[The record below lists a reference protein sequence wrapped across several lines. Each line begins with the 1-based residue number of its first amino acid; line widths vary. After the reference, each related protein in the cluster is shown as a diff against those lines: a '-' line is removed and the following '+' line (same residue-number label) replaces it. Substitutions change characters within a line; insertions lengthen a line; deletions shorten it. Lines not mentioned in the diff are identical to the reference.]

1 MIVFLDEEK
10 ENTNNLYFADWKSRG
25 RAAWTEKKI
34 RQMAQEK
41 GKRIT
46 ASGILSYSK
55 PLKGSL
61 KNELS
66 GSAIFCMV

>member
-1 MIVFLDEEK
+1 MKKRKILIIYTLQIESLEEERLELK
-10 ENTNNLYFADWKSRG
+10 
-25 RAAWTEKKI
+25 KKI

>member
-1 MIVFLDEEK
+1 MQIESLEEERLELK
-10 ENTNNLYFADWKSRG
+10 
-25 RAAWTEKKI
+25 KKI